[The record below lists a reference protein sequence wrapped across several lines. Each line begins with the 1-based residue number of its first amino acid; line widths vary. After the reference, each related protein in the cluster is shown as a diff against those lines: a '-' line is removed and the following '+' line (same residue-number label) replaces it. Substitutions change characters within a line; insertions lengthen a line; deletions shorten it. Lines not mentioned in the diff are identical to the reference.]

1 MKDKPTCQYQ
11 SPDGH
16 RCQEIDMGSG
26 LCFWHDAKF
35 DKSGLELSQKL
46 ERYAKRGGLLQGLEL
61 KRANLEGLNLVKHD
75 DHHGYD
81 LSYSNFYRANLRG
94 AHLFNNKIEN
104 ASLMKAELHDA
115 SLHCCKLSN
124 SNLLGMKLNNTRI
137 DNIDLSG
144 KLQQEN
150 EAILASKEKRLDD
163 AADFYL
169 QSEETY
175 RILRKGAEQQGLFE
189 MAGNYT
195 YQELRMRHYQYPK
208 NSKKRFVSAA
218 VNLLCGYG
226 EKPEN
231 VIRFSLSM
239 IVFCAFMYFM
249 FGISYQDQ
257 ILAVNFSEPFSDNIS
272 ALLNSIYFSV
282 VTFTTLGYGDITP
295 IGFSRFIATIEAFI
309 GSFSLA
315 LFVVVFV
322 KRMTR

>member
-1 MKDKPTCQYQ
+1 MKDKPTCQYH
-11 SPDGH
+11 SPDGR

-61 KRANLEGLNLVKHD
+61 KRANLEGLNLVKHN
-75 DHHGYD
+75 DHTGYD

-104 ASLMKAELHDA
+104 ASLMKADLHDA
-115 SLHCCKLSN
+115 NLHCCKLSN
-124 SNLLGMKLNNTRI
+124 SNLLGIKLNNTRI

-150 EAILASKEKRLDD
+150 EASLAAKEKRTED
-163 AADFYL
+163 AADFFL

-175 RILRKGAEQQGLFE
+175 RTLRKGAEQQGLFE

-195 YQELRMRHYQYPK
+195 YKELRMRHYQYPTH
-208 NSKKRFVSAA
+208 SKKRFMSAA
-218 VNLLCGYG
+218 VDLLCGYG
-226 EKPEN
+226 EKPAN

-239 IVFCAFMYFM
+239 IVFCALMYFL
-249 FGISYQDQ
+249 FGISYQDEVLS
-257 ILAVNFSEPFSDNIS
+257 INFSQSFSDNIS
-272 ALLNSIYFSV
+272 ALLNSFYFSV

-295 IGFSRFIATIEAFI
+295 IGFSRFIATVEAFT